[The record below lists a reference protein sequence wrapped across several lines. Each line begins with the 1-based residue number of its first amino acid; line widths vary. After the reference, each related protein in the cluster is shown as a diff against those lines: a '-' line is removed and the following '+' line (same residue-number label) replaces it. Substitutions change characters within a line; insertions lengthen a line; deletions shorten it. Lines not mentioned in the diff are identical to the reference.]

1 MSLRV
6 CKLKQRCDTPTG
18 LLKRLQSGTR
28 ATPSAGE
35 DVGQEGRSSTAGADA
50 GGAATVENS
59 LEVFHKPEHS
69 LSM

>member
-1 MSLRV
+1 MSFRV
-6 CKLKQRCDTPTG
+6 CKLKQQCDTPTD
-18 LLKRLQSGTR
+18 LLKRPQSRTR

-50 GGAATVENS
+50 GGAATVEDS
-59 LEVFHKPEHS
+59 LEVFHKPERS